1 MAVIIYGT
9 GKALPA
15 HKMANADF
23 PAALDTSD
31 EWIKS
36 HTGISSRFIADKNQS
51 GALLA
56 ASACREAMR
65 GLESGAGVKAQDIDL
80 IICATATPDY
90 GGFPS
95 DACIIQRELGAKNAA
110 CFDISAAC
118 SGFLYA
124 LDTAAALMERN
135 NSRFALV
142 CGCEILSRIV
152 DWNDRSTCVLFG
164 DGAGAVLLK
173 NTFEKNGRGIGTAV
187 LGSDGRGAD
196 HLYIDES
203 GHIRMNGR
211 AVYTFAVKIIADT
224 VKTLLER
231 EALSIADVDLIVCHQ
246 ANKRILEAAAK
257 RLNCDFAKFVCNME
271 EYGNTSA
278 ASVPITLDDLIKS
291 GRLYKGMTIICAGFG
306 AGLTW
311 GGCVI
316 RF

>member
-15 HKMANADF
+15 RKMTNADF
-23 PAALDTSD
+23 PAELDTSD

-56 ASACREAMR
+56 AAACREAMK
-65 GLESGAGVKAQDIDL
+65 GLENGAAVKAQDIDL

-95 DACIIQRELGAKNAA
+95 DACIVQRELGAKNAA

-135 NSRFALV
+135 KNRYALV

-173 NTFEKNGRGIGTAV
+173 NTFEKNGRGIGAAV
-187 LGSDGRGAD
+187 SGSDGRGAE
-196 HLYIDES
+196 HLYIDENR
-203 GHIRMNGR
+203 HIRMNGR

-224 VKTLLER
+224 VKILLER
-231 EALSIADVDLIVCHQ
+231 EGLSMDDADLIVCHQ
-246 ANKRILEAAAK
+246 ANRRILEAAAK
-257 RLNCDFAKFVCNME
+257 RLHCDFAKFVCNME

-291 GRLYKGMTIICAGFG
+291 GRLRRGMTIICAGFG